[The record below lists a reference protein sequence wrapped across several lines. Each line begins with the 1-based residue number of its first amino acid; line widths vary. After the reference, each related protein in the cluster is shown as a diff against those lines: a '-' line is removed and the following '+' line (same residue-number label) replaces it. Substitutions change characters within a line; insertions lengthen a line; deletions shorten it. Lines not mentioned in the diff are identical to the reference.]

1 MRVLHIMNTTHT
13 NVLVL
18 GSGTAGS
25 NAARAASKAGAEKV
39 TLVQPRTLINTCIEE
54 GCMPSKSILAGAH
67 YKESLQDVLST
78 RDAHIDRLKKAL
90 TDSFEDEDFEIVNGT
105 AVFVDNTTIKITD
118 KGVETIYTADSV
130 IIATGSHP
138 FVPPIA
144 GLDSIG
150 DRLMI
155 SDDVVAKKAH
165 FDTVPKKI
173 LTIGGGP
180 IGLELSTFFH
190 DMGSE
195 VRVLQ
200 RGAALGLF
208 DPEFGDERVRA
219 SLDEKSFPICLNAN
233 LTNAALTDNGVLCT
247 IEKDGEPTEEMFDA
261 ILVATGRRSNLDLLH
276 LENTDV
282 DLDKRGAVIHDDT
295 MQTSVRSIYIAGDVT
310 GHHQILHFAAEM
322 GKVAGHNAVSDTK
335 PISINYDKLMLAVS
349 FDQFPSALIGLTEKE
364 AVARGMNV
372 VTATKNFNNIGLGI
386 LKRQEYGLWKVVAEA
401 DTGKIIGSQI
411 LGPDSAGE
419 LIQILVPILAN
430 NNTYDDILA
439 MTWYHPTYGEI
450 LKSLARDLAHKRHS
464 LKAGM

>member
-1 MRVLHIMNTTHT
+1 MRVVNNMNSIHT

-25 NAARAASKAGAEKV
+25 NAARAASKAGAKKV
-39 TLVQPRTLINTCIEE
+39 TLVQPKELINTCIEE

-67 YKESLQDVLST
+67 RKESLTDVLTT
-78 RDAHIDRLKKAL
+78 RDAHIDRLKKSL
-90 TDSFEDEDFEIVNGT
+90 TDSLADEDFEIVTGT
-105 AVFVDNTTIKITD
+105 AVFVDNTTVTVTNE
-118 KGVETIYTADSV
+118 GSQTLYTADSIV
-130 IIATGSHP
+130 IAVGSHP
-138 FVPPIA
+138 FVPPIP
-144 GLDSIG
+144 GLDSLG
-150 DRLMI
+150 DKMMI

-165 FDTVPKKI
+165 FDSVPKKI

-208 DPEFGDERVRA
+208 DPEFGDERARA
-219 SLDEKSFPICLNAN
+219 SFDEASFPICLNAN
-233 LTNAALTDNGVLCT
+233 LTNATLTDDGVLCT
-247 IEKDGEPTEEMFDA
+247 IEKDGESIEELFDA
-261 ILVATGRRSNLDLLH
+261 VLVATGRRSNLSSLLP
-276 LENTDV
+276 ENTDIT
-282 DLDKRGAVIHDDT
+282 LNERGAVIHDNT
-295 MQTSVRSIYIAGDVT
+295 MQTTVENIYIAGDVT

-322 GKVAGHNAVSDTK
+322 GKVAGHNAAGGAG
-335 PISINYDKLMLAVS
+335 PISINFDKLMLAVS

-364 AVARGMNV
+364 AVGRGINV
-372 VTATKNFNNIGLGI
+372 VTATKQFNSIGLGI
-386 LKRQEYGLWKVVAEA
+386 LKRQEYGLWKVVAKA
-401 DTGKIIGSQI
+401 DTGEIIGSQI

-430 NNTYDDILA
+430 KNTYNDVLD

-450 LKSLARDLAHKRHS
+450 IKSIARELAHKRHS